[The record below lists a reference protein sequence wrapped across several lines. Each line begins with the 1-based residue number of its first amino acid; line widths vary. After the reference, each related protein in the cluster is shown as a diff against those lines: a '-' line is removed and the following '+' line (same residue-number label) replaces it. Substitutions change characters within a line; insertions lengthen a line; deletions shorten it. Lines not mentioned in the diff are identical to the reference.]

1 MVITMT
7 KFIGR
12 QREIQELNQ
21 LLNNKAHLAV
31 VYGRRRVGKTTLLL
45 EWARQSGRETL
56 YWVARRDTPD
66 AVRHSFA
73 RALWKWAYPQSTTPE
88 PPRFDSWQ
96 LVFEQMARMTA
107 DRPLIVILDEFPY
120 AVEADASLPS
130 HLQAAWDHLF
140 KEQNLTLVLAG
151 SHIGMM
157 VDLLN
162 YQAPLYGRVTA
173 PIAVEPLPFVT
184 LREFF
189 PTYTAAERVA
199 TYAVIGGIPA
209 YLERFDPQQD
219 LSANLRHQL
228 FRRSGMFQSE
238 PVVLISDLVR
248 ETRTYEGILRTI
260 AAGAR
265 TPGEIAEQ
273 TGVASS
279 NLPAYLRR
287 LQALALV
294 ERRIPATIPP
304 DQRRSTT
311 RSRYHARDPY
321 LRFYFRF
328 IEPHLDLIEQ
338 ELYNELWERI
348 SEQFRA
354 FIGATVFEELCR
366 EWVLTQ
372 ARQRLLSFSP
382 ALVGSHW
389 SADAQVD
396 VVALNWRS
404 KTILLGECKWGA
416 DRVGRDVILELVR
429 KAALVVPA
437 ADWRVEYAFFARAG
451 FTAAAISEAANHGAR
466 LIDLLQLDRD
476 LLQADVAPPAL

>member
-1 MVITMT
+1 MVIMMS

-21 LLNNKAHLAV
+21 LLNHQAHLAV
-31 VYGRRRVGKTTLLL
+31 IYGRRRVGKTTLLL
-45 EWARQSGRETL
+45 EWARQAGRETL

-73 RALWKWAYPQSTTPE
+73 RALWKWAYPQTANPE

-96 LVFEQMARMTA
+96 LVFEQMARMIA
-107 DRPLIVILDEFPY
+107 DKPLIVILDEFPY
-120 AVEADASLPS
+120 AVEADGSLPS

-140 KEQNLTLVLAG
+140 KQQRLTLVLAG

-173 PIAVEPLPFVT
+173 PIAVEPLPFAT

-189 PTYTAAERVA
+189 PTYTVAERVA
-199 TYAVIGGIPA
+199 TYAVIGGVPA

-219 LSANLRHQL
+219 LSANLRHHL
-228 FRRSGMFQSE
+228 FRRAGMFQSE

-248 ETRTYEGILRTI
+248 ETRTYEGVLRAI

-279 NLPAYLRR
+279 NLTAYLRR

-294 ERRIPATIPP
+294 ERRLPATIPP
-304 DQRRSTT
+304 EQRRSTT
-311 RSRYHARDPY
+311 RSRYHLRDPY

-338 ELYNELWERI
+338 ELYDELWERI
-348 SEQFRA
+348 GEQFRA

-366 EWVLTQ
+366 EWVLVQ
-372 ARQRLLSFSP
+372 ARQRRLPFSP

-389 SADAQVD
+389 AADAQID
-396 VVALNWRS
+396 VVAINWRS
-404 KTILLGECKWGA
+404 KAILLGECKWGA
-416 DRVGRDVILELVR
+416 EPVGRDVVLTLVN
-429 KAALVVPA
+429 KAPLVVPA
-437 ADWRVEYAFFARAG
+437 AEWRVEYAFFARAG
-451 FTAAAISEAANHGAR
+451 FTEAARSEAANHNAL

-476 LLQADVAPPAL
+476 LLQAYTS